1 MKKILILGAS
11 YGSLLGAK
19 LALAGHAVTLV
30 CLPAEV
36 EAFNRDGARVRLPI
50 KGREGLVEIDT
61 RKAPGKLD
69 AAGPGAVDPKNYDLI
84 ALAMQRWN
92 LHRRVAINLIGVLGT
107 RPDRLVGGFLL
118 VEQLLAV
125 LLIYGYFRLEF
136 FK

>member
-69 AAGPGAVDPKNYDLI
+69 AAGPGAVDPKHYDLV
-84 ALAMQRWN
+84 ALAMQEPQYRS
-92 LHRRVAINLIGVLGT
+92 AGVRELASVVRPTASMMQSASAAPDVMALKAGT
-107 RPDRLVGGFLL
+107 FSWS
-118 VEQLLAV
+118 
-125 LLIYGYFRLEF
+125 
-136 FK
+136 

>member
-69 AAGPGAVDPKNYDLI
+69 AAGPGAVDPKHYDLV
-84 ALAMQRWN
+84 ALAMQEPQKGSVDCQQQN
-92 LHRRVAINLIGVLGT
+92 KGPASNHQ
-107 RPDRLVGGFLL
+107 RPGCQQGKAERGKG
-118 VEQLLAV
+118 E
-125 LLIYGYFRLEF
+125 G
-136 FK
+136 